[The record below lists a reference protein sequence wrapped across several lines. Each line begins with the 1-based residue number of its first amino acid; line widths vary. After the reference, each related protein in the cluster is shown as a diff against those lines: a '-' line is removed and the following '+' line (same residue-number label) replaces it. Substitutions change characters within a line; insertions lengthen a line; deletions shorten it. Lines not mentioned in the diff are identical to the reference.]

1 MRTTL
6 NIDDELL
13 ENALARTGLTSK
25 TELVNRAL
33 RELIQR
39 DAGRQLIAMG
49 GTMPDAAGPERDR
62 IKRYLK
68 QQAEAELKR
77 VARSS
82 R

>member
-13 ENALARTGLTSK
+13 ENALARTGLSSK
-25 TELVNRAL
+25 TELVNLAL

-39 DAGRQLIAMG
+39 DAGRKLIAMG
-49 GTMPDAAGPERDR
+49 GTMPELLAPERDR
-62 IKRYLK
+62 MKRYLK

-77 VARSS
+77 DARS
-82 R
+82 RR